1 MTKLISYQFP
11 CGLFKCVCKISLYDE
26 RPFEHEFFMQISQA
40 FPFLKMLSLS
50 NKQPQNDKQYQ
61 KSNIDNENLSIIE
74 YSHLLLLNLINVYD
88 DYVVQ
93 FLDDKK
99 TYLPSIFRLAIDS
112 ESLKRVIH
120 NFTTDTMRVNCDK
133 IKELC
138 ILDTVEEY
146 ERLKNYFSRAH
157 LC

>member
-1 MTKLISYQFP
+1 VFVKYHYMMNVLLNMNF
-11 CGLFKCVCKISLYDE
+11 LCK
-26 RPFEHEFFMQISQA
+26 
-40 FPFLKMLSLS
+40 FLKHFHFLKCYLYLI
-50 NKQPQNDKQYQ
+50 K
-61 KSNIDNENLSIIE
+61 NLPIIE

-112 ESLKRVIH
+112 ESLKRVTH
-120 NFTTDTMRVNCDK
+120 NFTTDTMRINCDK

-146 ERLKNYFSRAH
+146 ERLKNYFPRAH